1 MKVQKHYFTCIISK
15 KDKNKNLAN
24 WRILPFFMFLRND
37 FIFYHFTHI
46 SEHWMEQM
54 RFKQDVNQ
62 G

>member
-1 MKVQKHYFTCIISK
+1 MYYLK

-24 WRILPFFMFLRND
+24 SYILPFFMFLRND
-37 FIFYHFTHI
+37 FIFIIFTHI
-46 SEHWMEQM
+46 SEHLIDHM